1 MEERILKFVSALR
14 ASGVRVSLAESA
26 DAFDAVNHLGVKN
39 RETFRLSLRATLVK
53 DANDIPVF
61 EELFPLFFG
70 EGDTP
75 PMMNLSD
82 DLTPE
87 EAQMLAQALRQF
99 NDQLRKM
106 LQKLIQGEQLSQE
119 ELDRLSRM
127 VGLNQAGDLRYRE
140 WMVQRMKKALRFR
153 EVQEALR
160 ELAELMA
167 QMGMDKE
174 RVDQMSRLLQA
185 NQQAMEEQL
194 RQFSG
199 QRIAE
204 NMSQKPPEDSLSN
217 LMDRPFSSLSDRD
230 MERLRKEVQRLAA
243 VLRTRVALR
252 QKRAKTGQLDAKAT
266 IRANLKH
273 GSVPIVIKHRDRS
286 LKPKLVIIC
295 DVSTSMRSCSELML
309 SLLYA
314 MQDQISKTFAFAFI
328 DHLEFI
334 SPDFESREANQA
346 VAQVLER
353 MPAGY
358 YNTDLGYSLKNFS
371 EDFLHTIDGRTTF
384 IIVGDGRNNYN
395 DPRLDLFTM
404 VSRRSRRTI
413 WLNPEAIALWGT
425 GDSDMLKYAP
435 NCDVVLQA
443 GTLSELTIAVDRLL
457 LA

>member
-443 GTLSELTIAVDRLL
+443 GTLAELTIAVDRLL